1 MKRKMD
7 KTGRGL
13 FEMDEGDN
21 TEGEGI
27 RRNN

>member
-21 TEGEGI
+21 TGEGI